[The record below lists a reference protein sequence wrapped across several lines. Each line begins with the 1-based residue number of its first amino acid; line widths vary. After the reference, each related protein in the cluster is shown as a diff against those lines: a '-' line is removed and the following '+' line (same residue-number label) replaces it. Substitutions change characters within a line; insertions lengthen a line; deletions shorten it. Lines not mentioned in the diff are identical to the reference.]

1 MMKDIK
7 TTLEIFL
14 EAANKQAEATEQ
26 GDYKMA
32 NKCYDKII
40 KSIAF
45 LKSENAIDKLLEY
58 LADTSIGVRLWSA
71 CFVLPIDEGKG
82 IKVLKDIVK
91 TKGIHSLT
99 AETTLSEWKKGNL
112 KF

>member
-1 MMKDIK
+1 MKDIK

-14 EAANKQAEATEQ
+14 EAAAKQAEATEQ

-40 KSIAF
+40 KSTAI
-45 LKSENAIDKLLEY
+45 LKSENAIDNLLDY
-58 LADTSIGVRLWSA
+58 LTDSSIGVRLWSA
-71 CFVLPIDEGKG
+71 SFLLPVYEEKG
-82 IKVLKDIVK
+82 IKALKDIIK